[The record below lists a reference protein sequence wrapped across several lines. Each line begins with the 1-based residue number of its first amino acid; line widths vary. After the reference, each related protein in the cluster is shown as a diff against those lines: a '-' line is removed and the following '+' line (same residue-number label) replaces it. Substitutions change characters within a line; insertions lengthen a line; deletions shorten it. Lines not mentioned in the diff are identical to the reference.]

1 MASAKDILDERL
13 ARGEITTK
21 EHARLAAQIS
31 QQGAARESGAP
42 APTPTAGPPWSSW
55 LRSYGSIG
63 VAIFLV
69 ITFAS
74 VSRGAVAECIRSGAG
89 NIAFCQENGVNWG
102 FIYFMYG
109 VAALCALVGISDLV
123 RSRK

>member
-13 ARGEITTK
+13 ARGEITAE

-31 QQGAARESGAP
+31 QQGAAPERGAP
-42 APTPTAGPPWSSW
+42 APRAPAGLPGPSW
-55 LRSYGSIG
+55 LWSYGSIA
-63 VAIFLV
+63 VAVFVV

-74 VSRGAVAECIRSGAG
+74 VSRGAVAECMRSGAG
-89 NIAFCQENGVNWG
+89 SFSFCQENGVNWG
-102 FIYFMYG
+102 FIYTMYG
-109 VAALCALVGISDLV
+109 VAALCALSGISNLV